1 MVTAARSRAGFTLTE
16 LVVSTAIFS
25 IVSVG
30 LLMGFTSLER
40 SYTATTDFTV
50 NHADQ
55 MRISDYLAL
64 DLRRAVAVNAATK
77 DITIPIYYNLAD
89 KTPLLPALDGGGGVF
104 YTATDMTGK
113 TVRSGPTPPS
123 AGLGVDGDYYVQIG
137 TEPMVWVIYGP
148 KAGGTWGTSTPLSL
162 TIHYYLQGDTL
173 YRQQG
178 TDAPVALAVGV
189 ADFNVNIDDTDKKV
203 VKTQISFD
211 PTFRSGGTP
220 IANVFYNTTLL
231 RESRRDAV
239 SSVY

>member
-1 MVTAARSRAGFTLTE
+1 MVRSRCSRGGFTLTE
-16 LVVSTAIFS
+16 LAVSTAIFS

-77 DITIPIYYNLAD
+77 EIAIPIYYNSVD
-89 KTPLLPALDGGGGVF
+89 KSPLLPALDGEGGVF
-104 YTATDMTGK
+104 YTATDMTGRK
-113 TVRSGPTPPS
+113 VRSGPTAPS
-123 AGLGVDGDYYVQIG
+123 AGLGLEGEYYVHVG
-137 TEPMVWVIYGP
+137 TEPMVWALYGP
-148 KAGGTWGTSTPLSL
+148 KTGGSWGTSTPLSV
-162 TIHYYLQGDTL
+162 TVRYYLQADTL

-178 TDAPVALAVGV
+178 MAAPIALAEGV

-203 VKTQISFD
+203 VKTQITFD

-220 IANVFYNTTLL
+220 VANVFYNTTLL